1 MFRYTAPTENTVS
14 EREQT
19 HRLFSQKIAE
29 AGMVLLKNDG
39 TLPLEEQSTIA
50 LFGYGAVETAVSG
63 SGAGGVHNRKTV
75 SVLEGLKAGGV
86 RITTEAYLQKLAAGL
101 ETAHTEYY
109 AEIKR
114 KCGSNYLAGVRDM
127 YANPFVMPEEPLIT
141 EADIQSEVATVS
153 IYVLSR
159 NSGEGADRKNVR
171 GDYRLLES
179 ELENLRFLSAHFSK
193 LILLLNT
200 GGQIE
205 MDEILTLPNLSAI
218 LYIGLP
224 GCTAG
229 NAAANLLLG
238 RSVPEG
244 KLTQTWARRYSDYP
258 TAREPSCMN
267 DPNEAFYK
275 EGLFVG
281 YRYFDSFGVEPVFA
295 FGFGESYTQFAISP
309 QSFSVQGDQVHI
321 DVCVENIGDKFAA
334 RETVQIYVHIAEGT
348 LLHPYQRLIAF
359 RKTKLLAPKEKE
371 HLSFEISLQDLASYS
386 EADTA
391 WIIDSGKYSFYI
403 GNSSRKTAVCGKLYV
418 CEKIVLR
425 HSCKILSGEAP
436 ERGLLP
442 TCADVDNSGDGQ
454 EVHVKHIPINVET
467 ETCPKQENFESHE
480 ESELRYTDICS
491 GEISAAELV
500 AAMSDEELATLCVGN
515 VAKQT
520 GRDERGAVLTAG
532 FASDDYEAAPNQ
544 EDFVETVVPGAA
556 VTTRALQ
563 ERRGIPKLNMADG
576 SSGIRLVPVYETDA
590 QGKLI
595 TDGFFSIPGVERF
608 ADVVPGKQ
616 CADSTVRYQNA
627 TGLPMATLLAQTW
640 DTQCMEACGR
650 MIAQEMEVFGLDLWL
665 APALNLQRDPL
676 CGRNFEYF
684 SEDPLLSGK
693 CAAALTR
700 GCQSKPGKG
709 ATIKHFACN
718 NQEDNRSSLNV
729 HISERA
735 LRELY
740 LKGFEI
746 AVRESEPAA
755 IMTSLNLIDGT
766 HAANHF
772 GMLQQILRKEWNYTG
787 VVMTDWGTTVEVKR
801 EGNHYP
807 AAKAWECIRCGN
819 DLIMPGT
826 AADIENILC
835 ARRSG
840 QLKREALECSA
851 YRILKMMLRLRND
864 IERENI
870 SGDAQR
876 PQACEQE

>member
-29 AGMVLLKNDG
+29 VGMVLLKNDG

-229 NAAANLLLG
+229 SAAANLLLG

-403 GNSSRKTAVCGKLYV
+403 GNSSRKTAVCGKLCV

-442 TCADVDNSGDGQ
+442 TCADVDNSGDEQ

-532 FASDDYEAAPNQ
+532 SASDDYEAAPNQ

-676 CGRNFEYF
+676 CGRNFE
-684 SEDPLLSGK
+684 
-693 CAAALTR
+693 
-700 GCQSKPGKG
+700 
-709 ATIKHFACN
+709 
-718 NQEDNRSSLNV
+718 
-729 HISERA
+729 
-735 LRELY
+735 
-740 LKGFEI
+740 
-746 AVRESEPAA
+746 
-755 IMTSLNLIDGT
+755 
-766 HAANHF
+766 
-772 GMLQQILRKEWNYTG
+772 
-787 VVMTDWGTTVEVKR
+787 
-801 EGNHYP
+801 
-807 AAKAWECIRCGN
+807 
-819 DLIMPGT
+819 
-826 AADIENILC
+826 
-835 ARRSG
+835 
-840 QLKREALECSA
+840 
-851 YRILKMMLRLRND
+851 
-864 IERENI
+864 
-870 SGDAQR
+870 
-876 PQACEQE
+876 